1 MKSSFRFVLLT
12 LFACS
17 LSCLAGAAESVPVA
31 EPKPVAPQTAPPV
44 ADGKTLAPLPVAPL
58 NLLAPPQKTPEAL
71 TTQKPMRLGHVDLM
85 RINSESEFGKAG
97 LKQLESRKKKLQAQ
111 IESKRKQLEKMRSD
125 IEAKIKS
132 LTPVQ
137 REAKAKEFQKKV
149 EEFQKFGQNSE
160 NELQTLQQELGSALF
175 DKIERACVEY
185 GKSNGLALIVIKRE
199 LLYLDSAVEAVDV
212 TDAVV
217 KMLNEKEPKK

>member
-1 MKSSFRFVLLT
+1 MKSFIRFVLLT

-17 LSCLAGAAESVPVA
+17 LSGLAGAAEPLPAA
-31 EPKPVAPQTAPPV
+31 EPKPVVPQVAAPV
-44 ADGKTLAPLPVAPL
+44 ADGKTPAPLPVAPL
-58 NLLAPPQKTPEAL
+58 NLLAPLQKTPEAL
-71 TTQKPMRLGHVDLM
+71 TAQKAMRLGHVDLM
-85 RINSESEFGKAG
+85 RINNESEFGKAG
-97 LKQLESRKKKLQAQ
+97 LKQLENKKKKLQAQ

-132 LTPVQ
+132 LSPAQ
-137 REAKAKEFQKKV
+137 REAKSREFQKKV

-160 NELQTLQQELGSALF
+160 NELQTLQQGLGSALF
-175 DKIERACVEY
+175 DKIERACAEY
-185 GKSNGLALIVIKRE
+185 GKSNGLALVVIKRE
-199 LLYLDSAVEAVDV
+199 LLYLDSTVEAVDV